1 MRRYRPASHD
11 HPEETNLFAS
21 SYLPEP
27 ADPHAFS
34 IDPPARDRGPVGV
47 LFINLGTPDQPDAP
61 SIRRYLGEFLS
72 DPRVIEIPQW
82 LWQVILR
89 GFILTRRPRALA
101 PRYRDIWLEAG
112 SPLLVWSQAQVNGVQ
127 QALAARGVAVHAELG
142 MRYGNPSIAGALQKL
157 RAAGCER
164 ILVMPMYPQ
173 YAASTTATAVDR
185 VSACMAGLRNQPELR
200 FVKRF
205 HDDPGY
211 IDALARQVEGYWSR
225 HGRPQRL
232 LLSFHGLP
240 RRTIEAGDP
249 YHRDCMETA
258 ALLKRRLGADGDKV
272 HVSFQ
277 SRFGAE
283 KWLEPY
289 TEPTLRQWA
298 KEGIT
303 DVDVMCP
310 GFLADC
316 LETLEE
322 IQMQCRDA
330 FLQEGG
336 RQFRYLPCL
345 NDDPVW
351 CGYFADLVNQH
362 LAGWLKSP

>member
-1 MRRYRPASHD
+1 MSK
-11 HPEETNLFAS
+11 LFAS
-21 SYLPEP
+21 RYLPEP
-27 ADPHAFS
+27 TDPQAFS
-34 IDPPARDRGPVGV
+34 TEPPPRIAGPVGV
-47 LFINLGTPDQPDAP
+47 LMINLGTPDAP
-61 SIRRYLGEFLS
+61 TSASIRRYLAEFLS

-89 GFILTRRPRALA
+89 VFILTRRPAALA
-101 PRYRDIWLEAG
+101 PRYQEIWLEQG
-112 SPLLVWSQAQVNGVQ
+112 SPLLVWSVAQARGVQ
-127 QALAARGVAVHAELG
+127 QYLEELGTDVRVEVG
-142 MRYGNPSIAGALQKL
+142 MRYGNPSIAGAIDKL
-157 RAAGCER
+157 RAAGCQR
-164 ILVMPMYPQ
+164 ILVAPMYPQ

-185 VSACMAGLRNQPELR
+185 VAAYAAQLRDQPEFR
-200 FVKRF
+200 FIKRY

-211 IDALARQVEGYWSR
+211 IDALVRQVRQYWSE
-225 HGRPQRL
+225 HGKPQRL

-240 RRTIEAGDP
+240 RRTVEQGDP

-258 ALLKRRLGADGDKV
+258 HLLRQGLADDGCLV

-283 KWLEPY
+283 RWLEPY

-298 KEGIT
+298 REGVER
-303 DVDVMCP
+303 VDVMCP

-316 LETLEE
+316 LETMEE

-330 FLQEGG
+330 FLAEGG
-336 RQFRYLPCL
+336 QQFRYLPCL

-351 CGYFADLVNQH
+351 AAGFAKLIGRH
-362 LAGWLKSP
+362 LAGWV

>member
-1 MRRYRPASHD
+1 
-11 HPEETNLFAS
+11 
-21 SYLPEP
+21 LPEP
-27 ADPHAFS
+27 ADPQAFS
-34 IDPPARDRGPVGV
+34 ADPPARDRGPVGI
-47 LFINLGTPDQPDAP
+47 LFINLGTPDRPDA
-61 SIRRYLGEFLS
+61 SAIRRYLGEFLS

-89 GFILTRRPRALA
+89 GFILIRRPRALA
-101 PRYRDIWLEAG
+101 PRYHEIWLEKG
-112 SPLLVWSQAQVNGVQ
+112 SPLLVWSRAQVDGVQ
-127 QALAARGVAVHAELG
+127 QALQNHGVTVHVELG
-142 MRYGNPSIAGALQKL
+142 MRYGNPSVPAAMQTL

-164 ILVMPMYPQ
+164 ILIMPMYPQ
-173 YAASTTATAVDR
+173 YAASTTATAVDA
-185 VSACMAGLRNQPELR
+185 VSRYMATLRNQPELR
-200 FVKRF
+200 FVKRY
-205 HDDPGY
+205 HDDPSY
-211 IDALARQVEGYWSR
+211 IDALARQVENYWGQ
-225 HGRPQRL
+225 HGKPQRL

-258 ALLKRRLGADGDKV
+258 ALLKKRLGDDGGKV

-283 KWLEPY
+283 RWLEPY

-298 KEGIT
+298 KEGVEH
-303 DVDVMCP
+303 VDVMCP
-310 GFLADC
+310 GFLTDC

-330 FLQEGG
+330 FLQDGG
-336 RQFRYLPCL
+336 KRFRYLPCL

-351 CGYFADLVNQH
+351 CAGFALLVKRH
-362 LAGWLKSP
+362 LAGWMERP